1 MNLSLLDPFAL
12 AQEYPESQS
21 ITVRYGHSGCI
32 KFNPTGDYL
41 ASGLQDGSIAIF
53 DIDTNG
59 VLLVLR
65 GGHSRSIQSLSWSH
79 DSRYLLSGSQ
89 DWKCIVWDLATSGQ
103 KKRVFNFETPVWMAM
118 FQPFTSDKFVVS
130 LFEDYSRYIDMSAPG
145 DNGSKYR
152 EVKLGS
158 DPENGKAEYALSCTF
173 NRTGEYI
180 ILGTSKG
187 NLHVLRTGHSKVVS
201 STRISSAN
209 IKNMVISTNGK
220 CLVLNSSD
228 RVVRFVT
235 IPEILFGKHQE
246 LSDERRKANG
256 YEDNKELVDEKYK
269 ENGQINGGDV
279 ADDNKSSQNGDDGSA
294 EKDQKSTDKKSDA
307 EKSGDDNESDE
318 EDDDLWKFE
327 VVHKFQDVVNKL
339 QWNSVAISPNTEYV
353 LASTYEA
360 AHDIYMWETSMGSL
374 VKIYEGPKEELVDV
388 EWHPTRSVIAATGLD
403 SGRIYVWTSITP
415 QRWSALAPDFI
426 EVEQNVNY
434 QEREDEFDVEDEN
447 EQNQR
452 LLEDEDQE
460 VDIVSGDPVK
470 NVFSIPVSLDLD
482 EDEDDFSSD

>member
-1 MNLSLLDPFAL
+1 
-12 AQEYPESQS
+12 
-21 ITVRYGHSGCI
+21 
-32 KFNPTGDYL
+32 
-41 ASGLQDGSIAIF
+41 
-53 DIDTNG
+53 
-59 VLLVLR
+59 
-65 GGHSRSIQSLSWSH
+65 
-79 DSRYLLSGSQ
+79 
-89 DWKCIVWDLATSGQ
+89 
-103 KKRVFNFETPVWMAM
+103 MAM

-187 NLHVLRTGHSKVVS
+187 NLHVLRTGHSKVAS

-279 ADDNKSSQNGDDGSA
+279 TDDNKSSQNGDDGSA
-294 EKDQKSTDKKSDA
+294 EKDEKSTDKKSDA

-426 EVEQNVNY
+426 EVEQNVDY

>member
-1 MNLSLLDPFAL
+1 
-12 AQEYPESQS
+12 
-21 ITVRYGHSGCI
+21 
-32 KFNPTGDYL
+32 
-41 ASGLQDGSIAIF
+41 
-53 DIDTNG
+53 
-59 VLLVLR
+59 
-65 GGHSRSIQSLSWSH
+65 
-79 DSRYLLSGSQ
+79 
-89 DWKCIVWDLATSGQ
+89 
-103 KKRVFNFETPVWMAM
+103 MAM
-118 FQPFTSDKFVVS
+118 FQPFTTDKFVVS
-130 LFEDYSRYIDMSAPG
+130 LFEDYSRYIDMSTPSE
-145 DNGSKYR
+145 NGSKYR

-158 DPENGKAEYALSCTF
+158 DPENGKSEYALSCTF

-187 NLHVLRTGHSKVVS
+187 NLHVVRTGHSKVLS

-209 IKNMVISTNGK
+209 IKNMAISANGK

-246 LSDERRKANG
+246 HSDERRKANG
-256 YEDNKELVDEKYK
+256 FQDNKEMELVDGNDK
-269 ENGQINGGDV
+269 ENGQVNGGDV
-279 ADDNKSSQNGDDGSA
+279 MSDNKISKDSDDDSSGKDEKSDGEKSA
-294 EKDQKSTDKKSDA
+294 DKKGDA
-307 EKSGDDNESDE
+307 ENSGDDNDSDE
-318 EDDDLWKFE
+318 EDLWKFE
-327 VVHKFQDVVNKL
+327 VEHKFQDVVNKL
-339 QWNSVAISPNTEYV
+339 QWNAVAISPNTEYV

-388 EWHPTRSVIAATGLD
+388 EWHPMRSVIAATGLD

-426 EVEQNVNY
+426 EVEQNVDY

>member
-1 MNLSLLDPFAL
+1 MSINFFILHHVLSDL
-12 AQEYPESQS
+12 S
-21 ITVRYGHSGCI
+21 GHGYSGCI

-41 ASGLQDGSIAIF
+41 ASGLQDGAIVIF

-89 DWKCIVWDLATSGQ
+89 DWKCIVWDLATAGQ
-103 KKRVFNFETPVWMAM
+103 KKRVFNFETPVWMAT

-130 LFEDYSRYIDMSAPG
+130 LFEDYSRYIDMAVPG
-145 DNGSKYR
+145 DDGGKYR
-152 EVKLGS
+152 QVVLAK
-158 DPENGKAEYALSCTF
+158 DPEAGKPEYALSCTF
-173 NRTGEYI
+173 NQTGEYI

-187 NLHVLRTGHSKVVS
+187 NLQIVQTKHGEVLN

-209 IKNMVISTNGK
+209 IKNMTISANGK

-235 IPEILFGKHQE
+235 VPDILLGKHQKNG
-246 LSDERRKANG
+246 DEIQKSNTQ
-256 YEDNKELVDEKYK
+256 KEKY
-269 ENGQINGGDV
+269 ENEQL
-279 ADDNKSSQNGDDGSA
+279 ADGTTSAYDKISNNGDYNSEEDRKN
-294 EKDQKSTDKKSDA
+294 EA
-307 EKSGDDNESDE
+307 EKSCDDNESDQE
-318 EDDDLWKFE
+318 ENDLWKFE
-327 VVHKFQDVVNKL
+327 VEHKFQDVVNKL
-339 QWNSVAISPNTEYV
+339 QWNSVAISPNTDYV

-388 EWHPTRSVIAATGLD
+388 EWHPTRPVIAATGLD
-403 SGRIYVWTSITP
+403 SGRVYVWTSITP

-426 EVEQNVNY
+426 EVEQNVDY
-434 QEREDEFDVEDEN
+434 QEREDEYDVEDEN

-460 VDIVSGDPVK
+460 VDILGGDLVK
-470 NVFSIPVSLDLD
+470 HLFSIPVSLDLD